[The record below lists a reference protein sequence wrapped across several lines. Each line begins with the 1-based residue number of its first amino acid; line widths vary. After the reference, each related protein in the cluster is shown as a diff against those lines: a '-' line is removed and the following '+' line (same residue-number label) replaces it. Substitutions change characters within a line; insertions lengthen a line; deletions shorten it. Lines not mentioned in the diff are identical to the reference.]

1 MNLRA
6 QQDARP
12 WEERDGR
19 GLLLD
24 EDAGCFSCLPAFLR
38 GQTGDTQPMTPHSPQ
53 GRSCLRDG
61 RAQAHLCPRGKC
73 FVSLPMGKTDE
84 LGEPEANTLPF

>member
-1 MNLRA
+1 MDLRA

-38 GQTGDTQPMTPHSPQ
+38 GHTAHDTPFSTRSELSEGWESSSPPMSQ
-53 GRSCLRDG
+53 G
-61 RAQAHLCPRGKC
+61 QVLC
-73 FVSLPMGKTDE
+73 FSSY
-84 LGEPEANTLPF
+84 GEDR